1 MTRHIPRRRF
11 GQHFLADEG
20 VIREIVAVIGPQPGD
35 SMVEIGPGLGA
46 LTTPLLS
53 RLARLHVVELDR
65 DIVARLRVTYPSS
78 KLEIHSGDALDFDFS
93 ALGPALRVV
102 GNLPYNISTPILF
115 HLARNV
121 AALRDIHVML
131 QKEVVARIVA
141 RPGTPQYGRLSV
153 MLQYHFEAE
162 AVLDVAASAF
172 RPPPKVQSA
181 VVRMAPRRVP
191 AACFSDGL
199 FASVARAAFSQ
210 RRKTLRNAL
219 RTYLQQPDFAALG
232 LNPLVR
238 PQDLSV
244 DEFVGI
250 ANYIGAR
257 DGALRGSS
265 SR

>member
-1 MTRHIPRRRF
+1 VTRHLPRRRF
-11 GQHFLADEG
+11 GQHFLVDEG
-20 VIREIVAVIGPQPGD
+20 VIQQIIAAIGPRPGD

-46 LTTPLLS
+46 LTTPLLA

-65 DIVARLRVTYPSS
+65 DIVARLREAYSPSQ
-78 KLEIHSGDALDFDFS
+78 LEIHEGDVLDFDFS
-93 ALGPALRVV
+93 ALGPGLRVV

-121 AALRDIHVML
+121 ATLRDIYVML

-141 RPGTPQYGRLSV
+141 RPGTAQYGRLSV

-162 AVLDVAASAF
+162 AVLEVAASAF
-172 RPPPKVQSA
+172 RPPPKVRST
-181 VVRMAPRRVP
+181 VVRMVPRRVRV
-191 AACFSDGL
+191 ACFSDGL
-199 FASVARAAFSQ
+199 LGNVARAAFSR

-219 RTYLQQPDFAALG
+219 KSYLQARDFEALG

-244 DEFVGI
+244 EDFVGI
-250 ANYIGAR
+250 ANYVSAR
-257 DGALRGSS
+257 DGALRG
-265 SR
+265 

>member
-1 MTRHIPRRRF
+1 MRHIPRRRF
-11 GQHFLADEG
+11 GQHFLVDER
-20 VIREIVAVIGPQPGD
+20 VIREIVAAIDPQPED
-35 SMVEIGPGLGA
+35 SMAEIGPGLGA
-46 LTTPLLS
+46 LTTPLLA

-65 DIVARLRVTYPSS
+65 DIVARLEETYPAS
-78 KLEIHSGDALDFDFS
+78 KLVIHAGDALEFDFS
-93 ALGPALRVV
+93 ALGPGLRVV

-162 AVLDVAASAF
+162 AVLEVSASAF
-172 RPPPKVQSA
+172 RPSPKVQSA

-191 AACFSDGL
+191 PACFSAGL
-199 FASVARAAFSQ
+199 LGNVARAAFSR

-219 RTYLQQPDFAALG
+219 RTYLQLHEFEALG
-232 LNPLVR
+232 LNPFVR

-244 DEFVGI
+244 EDFVGI

-257 DGALRGSS
+257 DSGPTGSS
-265 SR
+265 PR